1 MSTLTRHARF
11 SLTVP
16 ACQHALHVL
25 AFKGHE
31 AISEPYAF
39 NVELVSDRT
48 SLDLKALLHQS
59 AYLAFNQRHG
69 IHGQIQ
75 RIAQTR
81 ADTRLAHYQLTLV
94 PSLAYLAL
102 RTQHRIFQHQSVQQ
116 IIEQVLKE
124 HGIFS
129 DAYTF
134 VAFSTYAPREYC
146 VQYGESDLAF
156 IQRLCFEEGFH
167 YHFKHS
173 PEHHHVVFG
182 DKQQAFSP
190 IEQPTPYV
198 TDQGLVATEPSVNRF
213 SLQRQAC
220 TNQTFTRDYDF
231 DTASRTLEAD
241 SRTAQPD
248 TERVLEHYTY
258 PGRFN
263 TAQQGERY
271 NQRTLERHQAEAS
284 VVTGSSDQPAWL
296 SGHFFTLSQHPAAAC
311 NVQWLL
317 THLQHEGKQPQVLEQ
332 YAAHSTLEHELDFTE
347 GYRNVFR
354 ATPEEGTYLAQKIY
368 GKPRIFGSQTAR
380 VTGPAGE
387 EIHCDQYG
395 RVRVKFHWDR
405 SEANDDSSSCWVR
418 VASNWAGAQYGA
430 VTIPRV
436 GMEVLIEYENGDPD
450 CPIICGCLANST
462 HPVALTLPADKT
474 QSVFRSRSTPGGAGY
489 NELRIEDRKGQEL
502 IYLHA
507 ERDMHHIIKHDSRVH
522 IEGQR
527 EAHISGTS
535 RCVFQSE
542 EQHTVGADRKVQL
555 KADDHLHVAAS
566 IQTCAG
572 QDLLVQAGQQV
583 HIKAGGHMVLD
594 GGQSLTLTA
603 GGQHLVINAAGIFS
617 STALEL
623 GGVPQAVLA
632 AAPLLPGQVASM
644 QPALAQ
650 LPAMS
655 PALSLII
662 DDSRQLGACQCPI
675 CEACKQAPGSP
686 QGSLS

>member
-1 MSTLTRHARF
+1 MSTLRPPSRF
-11 SLTVP
+11 SLVITGSDDSL
-16 ACQHALHVL
+16 QVL
-25 AFKGHE
+25 AFKGKE
-31 AISEPYAF
+31 AISQPFSFA
-39 NVELVSDRT
+39 VQLVSDRAN
-48 SLDLKALLHQS
+48 LDLEALLHQP
-59 AYLAFNQRHG
+59 AFLAFNAQNG
-69 IHGQIQ
+69 IHGQIE
-75 RIAQTR
+75 RITR
-81 ADTRLAHYQLTLV
+81 SGSDTRLTHYSLTLV
-94 PSLAYLAL
+94 PSLAYLAH
-102 RTQHRIFQHQSVQQ
+102 RTQHRIFQHLTVQQ
-116 IIEQVLKE
+116 IIEQVLEE

-129 DAYTF
+129 DGYTF
-134 VAFSTYAPREYC
+134 AGFSDYSPREYC
-146 VQYGESDLAF
+146 VQYGESDLHF
-156 IQRLCFEEGFH
+156 SQRLCFEEGCH
-167 YHFKHS
+167 YYFRHS
-173 PEHHHVVFG
+173 PDSHQLVFG
-182 DKQQAFSP
+182 DKQQAFTP
-190 IEQPTPYV
+190 LKWPTPYV
-198 TDQGLVATEPSVNRF
+198 PGSGMVAEEPAITHF
-213 SLQRQAC
+213 EMSLQAR
-220 TNQTFTRDYDF
+220 TNSTFSRDYDF
-231 DTASRTLEAD
+231 EKASRIVQADNRAPREECALE
-241 SRTAQPD
+241 S
-248 TERVLEHYTY
+248 YTY
-258 PGRFN
+258 PGGSLV
-263 TAQQGERY
+263 AQSAQRY
-271 NQRTLERHQAEAS
+271 SLRALERHQAES
-284 VVTGSSDQPAWL
+284 CVVRGKSDQPSLL
-296 SGHFFTLSQHPAAAC
+296 SGHFFTLSDHPLAEC

-317 THLQHEGKQPQVLEQ
+317 THITHEGCQPQVLEEF
-332 YAAHSTLEHELDFTE
+332 ASASTFDFQ
-347 GYRNVFR
+347 GYRNSFDG
-354 ATPEEGTYLAQKIY
+354 TPEIGTYRAQKTY
-368 GKPRIFGSQTAR
+368 AKPRVFGSQTAR